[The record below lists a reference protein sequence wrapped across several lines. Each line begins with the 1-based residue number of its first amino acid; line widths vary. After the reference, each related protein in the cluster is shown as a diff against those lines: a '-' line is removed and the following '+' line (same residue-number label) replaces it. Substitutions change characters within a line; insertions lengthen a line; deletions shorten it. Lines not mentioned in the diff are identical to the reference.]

1 MSVSSNCTAALP
13 NEEILDAYVKSK
25 AQAAV
30 YTTAA
35 VGLAL
40 ALGAMVWI
48 VWNRRQRV
56 LHIASPLLF
65 FIFVSG
71 IATLIAAAVV
81 SVQNQTSDLCN
92 TQLWMYHMGISC
104 AFGTLFLKTWRLA
117 RIFGNP
123 GLDVVTI
130 SDGRLLLVLG
140 AYVLIIATLLEV
152 QAEMF
157 PIIVLDNPR
166 GRCVATRKVVNYFL
180 AGMQTVMMCV
190 GICVVY
196 SARNIPTRYNESRL
210 LAIATFST
218 GVICAIWFG
227 LTWGLQKQIE
237 LVGSI
242 TAFQAMLS
250 IVQSIFVLVLVIGP
264 KMFELWR
271 DQRKQMAERDE
282 SFAAATR
289 SPGLSVSMST
299 LRKNL
304 QGGRSDDAAD
314 DATGAVSMFL
324 HQQNPDLAGA
334 SGSGGDGVEGEAV
347 QRPVT
352 EADVL
357 ARLKELLDLE
367 QEEIASFKAAEL
379 AVREHK
385 NKLIDL
391 AQQVAEMRSSLQL
404 VREDAPVLSLPSLRV
419 AAAAPRSLRATQMTA
434 LPPEAASAHAS
445 DSARLRGAHETASDD
460 VIVSEHVTDAT
471 RLA

>member
-1 MSVSSNCTAALP
+1 MSASSNCTAALP
-13 NEEILDAYVKSK
+13 IEEILDAYVKSN

-30 YTTAA
+30 YATAA

-40 ALGAMVWI
+40 ALGAMIWI

-92 TQLWMYHMGISC
+92 TQLWMYHVGFSC

-123 GLDVVTI
+123 GLDVVAI

-140 AYVLIIATLLEV
+140 AYVIIIATLLEV

-166 GRCVATRKVVNYFL
+166 GRCVATKKVIDYFL

-227 LTWGLQKQIE
+227 LTWGLQKQID

-282 SFAAATR
+282 NFAATTR

-304 QGGRSDDAAD
+304 QGGRSNDAAD

-324 HQQNPDLAGA
+324 HQQNPDLVGA
-334 SGSGGDGVEGEAV
+334 PSGGGGDGSKSEVE
-347 QRPVT
+347 QRPPT

-367 QEEIASFKAAEL
+367 QEETAIFKAAEL

-404 VREDAPVLSLPSLRV
+404 VREDAPALSLPSLRV
-419 AAAAPRSLRATQMTA
+419 AAAAPRSQHAMQMTA
-434 LPPEAASAHAS
+434 HAS
-445 DSARLRGAHETASDD
+445 QAARLRGAHETASDE
-460 VIVSEHVTDAT
+460 VIVSEYVTGPT
-471 RLA
+471 RSA